1 MAVPGEQGTDNA
13 GAEGPTASALVCG
26 ATARPCVPCPRQRSA
41 EQGRGGSTPRPS
53 VRARTSARF
62 REAEDDQR
70 VSRPP
75 RGKGR
80 RKAWVAAFET
90 RNGLYGEGAGN
101 ERVASGVREVST
113 RDPLLKRPPLE
124 ASFLCAFM
132 KWLKPLA
139 FPSIDQK
146 RSRGSRKLGAH
157 SLQPFFFQSR
167 NSVGEGYQQE
177 PRLP

>member
-1 MAVPGEQGTDNA
+1 MAVPGEQGTDSA

-41 EQGRGGSTPRPS
+41 EQVLGGSTPRPS
-53 VRARTSARF
+53 VRARTSGRF

-101 ERVASGVREVST
+101 ERVASAVREVST

-132 KWLKPLA
+132 KWLKPWL
-139 FPSIDQK
+139 FF
-146 RSRGSRKLGAH
+146 RSTRNGQEGLGNSGLILSNH
-157 SLQPFFFQSR
+157 FFF
-167 NSVGEGYQQE
+167 SV
-177 PRLP
+177 